1 MEWHYKRWFDRYP
14 ITVEVKGGQMVI
26 NPELVIVTSQYTPE
40 QIWEGD
46 TTTLDAIRRRVMLI
60 SMTSLF
66 PDGRQPVLPDDPVGK
81 KENSFHVQQP
91 YENGYRCHITYE
103 LN

>member
-1 MEWHYKRWFDRYP
+1 
-14 ITVEVKGGQMVI
+14 MVI

-60 SMTSLF
+60 SMTHPLPSSA
-66 PDGRQPVLPDDPVGK
+66 PVLPDDGVGSGSGSV
-81 KENSFHVQQP
+81 NSFCVEQP

-103 LN
+103 KN